1 MLKKLLLLSL
11 IIAFSYNLVQ
21 ADGRLIP
28 QAQYD
33 KIVRMQYKV
42 KIVGDAL
49 VGEKIDGR
57 THRNDVVVNQP
68 INKSLFRGPSTIS
81 FGELDFVTSVS
92 YTPTTGQSI
101 YDLQSNGTPIHL
113 WMNPVNYNQV
123 HAVYMTADYGDVGFA
138 NRRGKYYYSSDRG
151 ATWSFIAEVP
161 NTGDHTGY
169 ICVAGMSD
177 ENILVADHVVYGTD
191 PSRAMVFKDI
201 FPGLGSFITLDPGT
215 GSLGAN
221 PIWPRIIATSSI
233 TNTNK
238 FFLISSQNTPGD
250 TAFFNVGTS
259 LTAPGTYTGW
269 TPQIDCDVAETYAV
283 ARGDDGRIGVAY
295 KNNEAHFLAN
305 SGDVYFIESTN
316 DGATFSTPLKIFDA
330 DFSTTGDSLGAIR
343 GVSISY
349 QYDKPKVVFETIWQ
363 DPAPG
368 QYRPLWPSKIRFW
381 STTLSGSDPDRSIV
395 IADSNTVW
403 LPKDSIFS
411 GPNDVFGPVCRPV
424 IGRSSDNNVIFTAF
438 IVQTNKFMGMPDT
451 ANFHAV
457 YLTASGDG
465 GVTWKRPVNITPETP
480 LMDWVYPSMTPINDM
495 DGTDYYVNMIIQKD
509 TVPGS
514 FVQGAANG
522 QSLAQQMFVRVKISQ
537 DSVDVGI
544 QNISN
549 EIPGDYSLSQNYP
562 NPFNP
567 TTSIRFELPTAS
579 NVTLKVY
586 NVRGQLV
593 EILVNNEQVSAGY
606 KEVEF
611 DATNLSSG
619 IYFYSIQAGNFK
631 ATKKMILIK

>member
-1 MLKKLLLLSL
+1 MLKKLLLLSF

-42 KIVGDAL
+42 KIVGDAI
-49 VGEKIDGR
+49 VGERIDGNI
-57 THRNDVVVNQP
+57 HRNEVTVNRS
-68 INKSLFRGPSTIS
+68 INRPLFRGPSTIS
-81 FGELDFVTSVS
+81 FGELDFVTSVD

-101 YDLQSNGTPIHL
+101 YDLQSNGTPVHL
-113 WMNPVNYNQV
+113 WMNTLNYDQV
-123 HAVYMTADYGDVGFA
+123 HAVYMTADYGDVTFA
-138 NRRGKYYYSSDRG
+138 DRRSKYFYSADRG
-151 ATWSFIAEVP
+151 VTWSFIAQVP
-161 NTGDHTGY
+161 HDIRSGYVCVTGK
-169 ICVAGMSD
+169 SD
-177 ENILVADHVVYGTD
+177 GNILVANHSNAGGD
-191 PSRAMVFKDI
+191 PTRAQVFSDI
-201 FPGLGSFITLDPGT
+201 HPGLGQFDRLNPGI
-215 GSLGAN
+215 GSLGAA
-221 PIWPRIIATSSI
+221 PIWPRLIATSSI

-238 FFLISSQNTPGD
+238 FLLIGSQNTPGD
-250 TAFFNVGTS
+250 TTFFNIGTS
-259 LTAPGTYTGW
+259 LTDSTFTGW
-269 TPQIDCDVAETYAV
+269 TPQMECDVAETYAI
-283 ARGDDGRIGVAY
+283 ARGDDGRIGVAF

-305 SGDVYFIESTN
+305 SGDVYFVESTDN
-316 DGATFSTPLKIFDA
+316 GATFSTPLKIFDA
-330 DFSTTGDSLGAIR
+330 DFSPTGDSLGAIR
-343 GVSISY
+343 GVSLSY

-381 STTLSGSDPDRSIV
+381 SSTLPGTDPDKSIV
-395 IADSNTVW
+395 IADTNNVW
-403 LPKDSIFS
+403 FPKDSLFS
-411 GPNDVFGPVCRPV
+411 GPNDVFGPLCRPT

-451 ANFHAV
+451 ANFHAI

-465 GVTWKRPVNITPETP
+465 GATWKTPVSITPETP
-480 LMDWVYPSMTPINDM
+480 LMDWTYPNMTPINDM
-495 DGTDYYVNMIIQKD
+495 DGADYYVNMLIQKD
-509 TVPGS
+509 TIPGS

-522 QSLAQQMFVRVKISQ
+522 QSLAQQMFTRVKISQ
-537 DSVDVGI
+537 DSIDVGI

-549 EIPGDYSLSQNYP
+549 EIPGNFSLSQNYP

-567 TTSIRFELPTAS
+567 TTSIRFELPTTS

-593 EILVNNEQVSAGY
+593 EILVNNEQVSAGF

-611 DATNLSSG
+611 NATNLASG
-619 IYFYSIQAGNFK
+619 IYFYSIQAGDFK